1 MSKAEKL
8 EIFLSPEIAAAVEE
22 AVVGGEYES
31 ASHVISDALR
41 EWQIGR
47 AGEGL
52 SVEELRRL
60 VQEGID
66 SGPGRFESIE
76 EIIAEAHKRIDEKK
90 MGS

>member
-1 MSKAEKL
+1 MSQRSAT
-8 EIFLSPEIAAAVEE
+8 IAAAVDE
-22 AVVGGEYES
+22 AVSGGEYES

-41 EWQIGR
+41 EWQINR

-66 SGPGRFESIE
+66 SGPSR
-76 EIIAEAHKRIDEKK
+76 EISIDEIKEEVRRRTEAK
-90 MGS
+90 EAS

>member
-1 MSKAEKL
+1 MSKVEKI
-8 EIFLSPEIAAAVEE
+8 EIFLSPEIAAAVQE
-22 AVVGGEYES
+22 AVSGGEYES
-31 ASHVISDALR
+31 ASHVISDALL

-66 SGPGRFESIE
+66 SGPGREISIE
-76 EIIAEAHKRIDEKK
+76 EIKEEVRRRTEAKK
-90 MGS
+90 AAS